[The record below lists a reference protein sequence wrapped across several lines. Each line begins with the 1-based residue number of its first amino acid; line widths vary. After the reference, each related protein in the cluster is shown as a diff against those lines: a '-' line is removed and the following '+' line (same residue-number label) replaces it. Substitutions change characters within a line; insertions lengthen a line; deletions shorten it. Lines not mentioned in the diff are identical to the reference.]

1 MKRFVMV
8 KVGKTGTTTLCH
20 MMTRFIRL
28 NNLSVVAQ
36 TISAAVQWWKGR
48 NIGQCVVV
56 SYLCI
61 SSSLSVKF
69 LHGKLYAMTEL

>member
-1 MKRFVMV
+1 MV

-48 NIGQCVVV
+48 NIGQC
-56 SYLCI
+56 I
-61 SSSLSVKF
+61 SSSLSVNF